1 MPEQI
6 TISVPSDVKQ
16 ALDKAI
22 QREGVS
28 ASELIGQAIKQ
39 YLLLQQFRLLRDR
52 MVPKAQAS
60 GIGSD
65 QDVFDRV
72 S

>member
-1 MPEQI
+1 MADQI
-6 TISVPSDVKQ
+6 TITVPNDVKQ
-16 ALDKAI
+16 ALDEAI
-22 QREGVS
+22 QNEGVS
-28 ASELIGQAIKQ
+28 ASELIGQAIRQ
-39 YLLLQQFRLLRDR
+39 YLLFRQFRLLRDR

-60 GIGSD
+60 GITSD